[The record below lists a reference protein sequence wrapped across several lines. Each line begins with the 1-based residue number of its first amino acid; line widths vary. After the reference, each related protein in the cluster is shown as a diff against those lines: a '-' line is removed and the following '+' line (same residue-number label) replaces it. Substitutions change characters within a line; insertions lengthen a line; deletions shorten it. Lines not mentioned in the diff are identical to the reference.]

1 MPNEREVHLL
11 MDGRLIS
18 NLQIEPALKCGA
30 ENVIALDMND
40 FREPPVP
47 GPEVDKL
54 ITFWDFQQAM
64 ALIEQGYEAMQK

>member
-54 ITFWDFQQAM
+54 IKAQQGGA
-64 ALIEQGYEAMQK
+64 AEQGQILK